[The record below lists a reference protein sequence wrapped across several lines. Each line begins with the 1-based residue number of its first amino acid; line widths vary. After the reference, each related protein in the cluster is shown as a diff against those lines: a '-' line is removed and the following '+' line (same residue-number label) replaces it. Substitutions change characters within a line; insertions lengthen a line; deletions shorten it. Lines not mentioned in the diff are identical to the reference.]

1 MANTKSEFPS
11 ILSTKKRVGKII
23 SARRKELGLEQK
35 ELALYSQVSE
45 SILSNLENGKSNT
58 TINTLEK
65 ILEVL
70 GMELAVEI
78 KKKQG

>member
-11 ILSTKKRVGKII
+11 ILSTKERVGKII